1 MKFTLT
7 NIVISI
13 VIVYVLYTMFF
24 SRETFLTGAP
34 PVVIGLGVAAI
45 GLTLIYVVAGQLG
58 YL

>member
-7 NIVISI
+7 NVIAAA
-13 VIVYVLYTMFF
+13 VIAYVIYIMFF

>member
-1 MKFTLT
+1 
-7 NIVISI
+7 
-13 VIVYVLYTMFF
+13 MFF